1 MPSRAA
7 GGLRHVRHRD
17 PPGHGPAARARS
29 RLAPARPL
37 AHAAR
42 ADRARARR
50 GRRRLRAHEERFL
63 PFLGRQ
69 RRWGRRRAVAVT
81 AISAYDPFGD
91 HVENSG
97 AVGNATDGSLAT
109 YWETEHYAT
118 PSFGNLKPGV
128 GLVLDAG
135 STRKLGSLT
144 VKSTTPGYRAVI
156 RSGDS
161 ATGPFTADS
170 SVQSGSASTVFEL
183 NGNDARYY
191 VIWLTDLGPVR
202 PGPHQ
207 RRSLPPSRD
216 AATRRQRRRRRRL
229 SRPPARRC
237 SRPDRSASAAPG
249 RCRRTA

>member
-1 MPSRAA
+1 MTTPAPSSN
-7 GGLRHVRHRD
+7 GGTGGGGGT
-17 PPGHGPAARARS
+17 P
-29 RLAPARPL
+29 
-37 AHAAR
+37 
-42 ADRARARR
+42 
-50 GRRRLRAHEERFL
+50 
-63 PFLGRQ
+63 
-69 RRWGRRRAVAVT
+69 VAVT
-81 AISAYDPFGD
+81 AVSAYDPFGD

-144 VKSTTPGYRAVI
+144 VKSSTPGYRAVI

-170 SVQSGSASTVFEL
+170 NVVTGGASTVFEL

-191 VIWLTDLGPVR
+191 VIWLTDLGPADQVR
-202 PGPHQ
+202 IN
-207 RRSLPPSRD
+207 D
-216 AATRRQRRRRRRL
+216 VT
-229 SRPPARRC
+229 
-237 SRPDRSASAAPG
+237 AS
-249 RCRRTA
+249 